1 MSEPLEVT
9 ACEAAVAINSAVA
22 DLLLPR
28 HIFRLFTQ
36 QQEAGRVTP
45 GYATAARRLAM
56 QLIVVNLYRLWEAR
70 QHLLSPWLFK
80 DDELRAMGFL
90 PLEEFVARWPALLTI
105 RHQFAEHM
113 LSREADRGQPG
124 RILPPELFGRALRE
138 SGLWEADAFLAR
150 VENHVIPAVERV
162 RAELFRRWPAA
173 EDYVRRIYPDAVN
186 RGAGEGKE

>member
-1 MSEPLEVT
+1 MSEPFEET

-36 QQEAGRVTP
+36 HQEAGRVSS

-56 QLIVVNLYRLWEAR
+56 QLIVINLFRLWEAR

-90 PLEEFVARWPALLTI
+90 PLEE
-105 RHQFAEHM
+105 
-113 LSREADRGQPG
+113 
-124 RILPPELFGRALRE
+124 
-138 SGLWEADAFLAR
+138 LAQG
-150 VENHVIPAVERV
+150 P
-162 RAELFRRWPAA
+162 
-173 EDYVRRIYPDAVN
+173 
-186 RGAGEGKE
+186 